1 MAEKIFDAQVN
12 YGWGLT
18 LNMTG
23 KAPAISK
30 RIFDTLADAQAYV
43 DDANDSAIAGLQ
55 LSVIADTD
63 TSKNG
68 IYFVSKIG
76 TASEAGT
83 LVKIGSD
90 AAASIEELQQKVGA
104 LETDVNALKSID
116 HTALENKIEVVKVN
130 GKALDINDK
139 AVDITIETPTYDADV
154 TTAKDSTTTAPATKA
169 VYDFVDG
176 IKTSLE
182 GKLNAIETWKLEVV
196 DSLEG
201 IAEINAKTIYLVLAD
216 AQHQG
221 DKNKYKEYIYVN
233 DTWEQLGELDV
244 AFDPAD
250 LQQQITGL
258 GTRVDTIETNLGNL
272 TTKVTTIENKIKEI
286 TEVGGE
292 PNKIETISLN
302 SKKASFT
309 VDASKNAD
317 LTLDVNYDADT
328 KKVQLK
334 SGETVLSDFDASALV
349 KDSDLDSVTLV
360 TIATADATDERP
372 AGKYIKL
379 TWNKDA
385 GKEDVYINAEKAYP
399 YIDTAAIGGTGYN
412 SETRGSWRLYQT
424 LNITALPTGD
434 IKREF
439 GIGFQPGDDVD
450 GKTGNWFKA
459 VEDELDAIPTTYA
472 KAADVTTSLKAKADK
487 TELPTVSAN
496 GSISIQDTLN
506 YGDNSFAIDLDVTK
520 TGVNNEVKLSE
531 SGFTTWVSAV
541 DTQVKT
547 NTDAIAGIPENFIVG
562 DGFNYSY
569 QTTYEDSHGDT
580 HYNDYILSFV
590 PNIEVVDENGVKKV
604 KIGIINTSPNQ
615 VEEVGDTANYNLLDT
630 WKDKLNN
637 ASMQG
642 HTHVIAD
649 ITDFDTITTED
660 IDALLA

>member
-154 TTAKDSTTTAPATKA
+154 TTAKDSTTTAPTTKA

-250 LQQQITGL
+250 LQQQITDL

-292 PNKIETISLN
+292 PNKIDTISLN
-302 SKKASFT
+302 SKAVSFT
-309 VDASKNAD
+309 VDAAKNAD
-317 LTLDVNYDADT
+317 LTLDVDYDTTT
-328 KKVQLK
+328 KKVRLK
-334 SGETVLSDFDASALV
+334 SGNTILSSFDASAFI
-349 KDSDLDSVTLV
+349 KDGMLNSAEIITVPSDGEE
-360 TIATADATDERP
+360 ATVDRP

-379 TWNKDA
+379 TWNTDA
-385 GKEDVYINAEKAYP
+385 GKDATYIPVKDIIKEYTFAGSADG
-399 YIDTAAIGGTGYN
+399 ISLHSA
-412 SETRGSWRLYQT
+412 TRGNVKITDTLTATTDSDGTIRVKSGGSLADGSWFT
-424 LNITALPTGD
+424 
-434 IKREF
+434 K
-439 GIGFQPGDDVD
+439 VD
-450 GKTGNWFKA
+450 
-459 VEDELDAIPTTYA
+459 EELDAVPTTYA
-472 KAADVTTSLKAKADK
+472 KAADVDTSLKAKADK